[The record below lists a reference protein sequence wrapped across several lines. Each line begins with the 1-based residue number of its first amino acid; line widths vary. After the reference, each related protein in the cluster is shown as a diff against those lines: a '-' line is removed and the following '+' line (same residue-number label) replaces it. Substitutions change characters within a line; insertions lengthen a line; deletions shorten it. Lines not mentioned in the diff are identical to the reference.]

1 MDERV
6 AGFLAEKLEEWTTE
20 PITEDAAVGL
30 AGGAVAALVAFGYLT
45 EAEGQEWL
53 LLYQRR
59 AHDVRISGLPPPKP
73 MTVHE
78 HFEIGTASLSSPED
92 DPNRP

>member
-1 MDERV
+1 MDQRV
-6 AGFLAEKLEEWTTE
+6 AEFLAEKLEEWTTE
-20 PITEDAAVGL
+20 PVTEDAALGL
-30 AGGAVAALVAFGYLT
+30 AGGAVATLVAFGYLT

-59 AHDVRISGLPPPKP
+59 ARQARVDGLPPPKP
-73 MTVHE
+73 ITVHE
-78 HFEIGTASLSSPED
+78 HFGIGTAILSSPED

>member
-1 MDERV
+1 MDKRV
-6 AGFLAEKLEEWTTE
+6 AEFLTEKLEEWTTE
-20 PITEDAAVGL
+20 PISQDAAVGL

-59 AHDVRISGLPPPKP
+59 AREARINGLPPPKP
-73 MTVHE
+73 ITVHE
-78 HFEIGTASLSSPED
+78 HFEIGTTIFSSPED